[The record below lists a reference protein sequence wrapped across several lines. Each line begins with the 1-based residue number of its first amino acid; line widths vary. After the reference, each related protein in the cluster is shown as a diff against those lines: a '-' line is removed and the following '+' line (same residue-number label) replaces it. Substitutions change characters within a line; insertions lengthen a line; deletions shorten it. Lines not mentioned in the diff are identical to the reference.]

1 MSDSQVEIISS
12 SSGLGSRRRTWTEL
26 LAGRVKRQTRCPG
39 TEQKLQESAVLLLR
53 RHLNLNDLLLEVE
66 GAPRKMLCLSQ
77 LIDPEACPNL
87 SSSFIGSALQDE
99 ASRLGLPVAVLSSRV
114 VATSIAQICVPT
126 ATVHGVL
133 LSAEQRKKLSSL
145 LEVAQYL
152 LAHSMFSRLSFCREL
167 WEVQNTS
174 LLEVMWHL
182 HVQNVVSLQELLESR
197 ADVQATVAWLFGNLC
212 LLCEQMEASPDSDVA
227 RAVLSD
233 FVQMLVLRGFQKN
246 SDLRRNVEPEQMGQL
261 AVAVLQKMLVF
272 ALEALAAGMQDG
284 SPQHK
289 VVKGSTAVS

>member
-133 LSAEQRKKLSSL
+133 LSAEQR
-145 LEVAQYL
+145 
-152 LAHSMFSRLSFCREL
+152 
-167 WEVQNTS
+167 NTS

-289 VVKGSTAVS
+289 VVKC